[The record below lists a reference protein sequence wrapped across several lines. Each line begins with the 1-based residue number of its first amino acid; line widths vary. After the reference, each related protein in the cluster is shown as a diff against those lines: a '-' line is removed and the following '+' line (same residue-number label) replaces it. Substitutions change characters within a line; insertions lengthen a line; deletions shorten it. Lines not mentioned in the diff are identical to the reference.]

1 MLDSSKDLE
10 RDLERGGWKGGRLE
24 GWKGGRFEG
33 WEETSTTLPTC
44 PF

>member
-1 MLDSSKDLE
+1 MSIMLDSSK
-10 RDLERGGWKGGRLE
+10 DLERGGWKGGRLE